1 MRQKDLLQL
10 ESSDKQQAYL
20 FEENGHWYAYELS
33 ANRIEKFMKG
43 FADFKHKIH
52 DVCGRFKIEINLDD
66 ILDKISIVSCEDSI
80 LVLDCSGNI

>member
-1 MRQKDLLQL
+1 
-10 ESSDKQQAYL
+10 
-20 FEENGHWYAYELS
+20 
-33 ANRIEKFMKG
+33 MKG